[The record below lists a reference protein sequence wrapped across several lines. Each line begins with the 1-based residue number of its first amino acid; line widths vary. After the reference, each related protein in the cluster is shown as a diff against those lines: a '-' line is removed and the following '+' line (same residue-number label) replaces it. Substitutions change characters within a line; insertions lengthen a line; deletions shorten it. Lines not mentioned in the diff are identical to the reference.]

1 MSTPGAIRVDW
12 LAGGAGIGH
21 ESMVAIGGR
30 IVAAAE
36 TLLVPPAAPP
46 VGDVLCDGVPI
57 LSRGEVW
64 VVPLACRRS
73 AAGPAGEEHRR
84 RAGELWRGIRV
95 ECEFRHGNGL
105 SLELESASPN
115 AYVAALLAQG
125 ARRADWWGSDRK
137 ALVLVTQGEPV
148 TASALHVVP
157 LGWVSQMSPSRRI
170 RAVDLSWEPASG

>member
-1 MSTPGAIRVDW
+1 MSTPGVTGADW

-21 ESMVAIGGR
+21 EGMLAIGAR
-30 IVAAAE
+30 IVTAAE

-46 VGDVLCDGVPI
+46 VGDVLCDGVPV
-57 LSRGEVW
+57 LSRGEAW
-64 VVPLACRRS
+64 VVPLAWRRPTL
-73 AAGPAGEEHRR
+73 GPAGDEHRR

-95 ECEFRHGNGL
+95 DCEFRHGNGL
-105 SLELESASPN
+105 SVDLESASPN

-157 LGWVSQMSPSRRI
+157 LGWVSQVSPSRRI